1 MTSEI
6 KDVFS
11 KQTFQH
17 SENQLDEN
25 QKIEFF
31 NKEQTTIINQD
42 YPDPHELELKLE
54 EVEANHELELKKEEI
69 RAKKID
75 NKSKEIDIGS
85 KKIDI
90 FSKGYDIILRV
101 IFAFWVLFI
110 VTNFLLFV
118 KEILYLKFNYE
129 KNLSDNVIIAL
140 LTTTT
145 INILTLA
152 FMVISYL
159 FPKKL
164 KKKLKKKT
172 NKN

>member
-1 MTSEI
+1 MIKISKMTSEI

-11 KQTFQH
+11 KQTIYSH
-17 SENQLDEN
+17 DL
-25 QKIEFF
+25 
-31 NKEQTTIINQD
+31 
-42 YPDPHELELKLE
+42 ELESKSLD
-54 EVEANHELELKKEEI
+54 HELELKKEEVKS
-69 RAKKID
+69 KKID
-75 NKSKEIDIGS
+75 NQSKTI
-85 KKIDI
+85 
-90 FSKGYDIILRV
+90 DIILRY

-110 VTNFLLFV
+110 VTWFLYYV
-118 KEILYLKFNYE
+118 KDILYLKFNYE
-129 KNLSDNVIIAL
+129 KHLSDTVIIAL

-172 NKN
+172 SRN

>member
-6 KDVFS
+6 KDIFS
-11 KQTFQH
+11 NQAFKH
-17 SENQLDEN
+17 SEIQLDEN
-25 QKIEFF
+25 QKKEFF
-31 NKEQTTIINQD
+31 NKEQTKGINQD
-42 YPDPHELELKLE
+42 YPDPQELELKLE
-54 EVEANHELELKKEEI
+54 EVWANHELELKKEEV

-75 NKSKEIDIGS
+75 NQSKEIDIGS
-85 KKIDI
+85 KSLDYQ
-90 FSKGYDIILRV
+90 SKFNDMFLRFL
-101 IFAFWVLFI
+101 FAFWVLFI
-110 VTNFLLFV
+110 VTSFLNYV
-118 KEILYLKFNYE
+118 KEILSLKFNYE

-159 FPKKL
+159 FPKKF
-164 KKKLKKKT
+164 KKKA

>member
-6 KDVFS
+6 KDLFS
-11 KQTFQH
+11 KQTL
-17 SENQLDEN
+17 QLSD
-25 QKIEFF
+25 IEF
-31 NKEQTTIINQD
+31 KEQKKDILKGQTTNNINQD
-42 YPDPHELELKLE
+42 YPDPKEL
-54 EVEANHELELKKEEI
+54 ELELKKEEVNS
-69 RAKKID
+69 KKID
-75 NKSKEIDIGS
+75 NNS
-85 KKIDI
+85 KKLDNTSKYLDI
-90 FSKGYDIILRV
+90 SLRYV
-101 IFAFWVLFI
+101 FALWVLFI
-110 VTNFLLFV
+110 VTWFLYYV

-129 KNLSDNVIIAL
+129 KTLSDTVIIAL

>member
-1 MTSEI
+1 MIKISKMTSEI
-6 KDVFS
+6 KDIFS
-11 KQTFQH
+11 KQTIYSH
-17 SENQLDEN
+17 DL
-25 QKIEFF
+25 
-31 NKEQTTIINQD
+31 
-42 YPDPHELELKLE
+42 ELESKSLD
-54 EVEANHELELKKEEI
+54 HELELKKEEVKS
-69 RAKKID
+69 KKID
-75 NKSKEIDIGS
+75 NQSKTI
-85 KKIDI
+85 
-90 FSKGYDIILRV
+90 DIILRY

-110 VTNFLLFV
+110 VTWFLYYV
-118 KEILYLKFNYE
+118 KDILYLKFDYE
-129 KNLSDNVIIAL
+129 KNLSDTVIIAL

>member
-11 KQTFQH
+11 KQTIYSH
-17 SENQLDEN
+17 DLELESKSLD
-25 QKIEFF
+25 
-31 NKEQTTIINQD
+31 
-42 YPDPHELELKLE
+42 HELESKL
-54 EVEANHELELKKEEI
+54 L
-69 RAKKID
+69 D
-75 NKSKEIDIGS
+75 NKSKKADIN
-85 KKIDI
+85 
-90 FSKGYDIILRV
+90 LRKF
-101 IFAFWVLFI
+101 FAFWVLFI
-110 VTNFLLFV
+110 VTWFLYYV
-118 KEILYLKFNYE
+118 KDILYLKFNYE
-129 KNLSDNVIIAL
+129 KHLSDTVIIAL

>member
-6 KDVFS
+6 KDIIS
-11 KQTFQH
+11 KQTIYSH
-17 SENQLDEN
+17 DRELESKSLD
-25 QKIEFF
+25 
-31 NKEQTTIINQD
+31 
-42 YPDPHELELKLE
+42 HELESKL
-54 EVEANHELELKKEEI
+54 L
-69 RAKKID
+69 D
-75 NKSKEIDIGS
+75 NKSKKADL
-85 KKIDI
+85 
-90 FSKGYDIILRV
+90 ILRKF
-101 IFAFWVLFI
+101 FAFWVLFI
-110 VTNFLLFV
+110 VTWFLYYV
-118 KEILYLKFNYE
+118 KEILYLKFNYD
-129 KNLSDNVIIAL
+129 KTLSDTVIIAL

>member
-6 KDVFS
+6 KDLFS
-11 KQTFQH
+11 KQTL
-17 SENQLDEN
+17 QLSN
-25 QKIEFF
+25 IEFREQ
-31 NKEQTTIINQD
+31 KKDILKGQTTNNINQD
-42 YPDPHELELKLE
+42 YPDPKEL
-54 EVEANHELELKKEEI
+54 ELELKKEEVNS
-69 RAKKID
+69 KKID
-75 NKSKEIDIGS
+75 NYS
-85 KKIDI
+85 KKLDNTSKYLDI
-90 FSKGYDIILRV
+90 FLRHV
-101 IFAFWVLFI
+101 FGFWVLGI
-110 VTNFLLFV
+110 VTWFLYYV

-129 KNLSDNVIIAL
+129 KTLSDTVIIAL

>member
-1 MTSEI
+1 MIKISKMTSEI

-11 KQTFQH
+11 KQTIYSH
-17 SENQLDEN
+17 DL
-25 QKIEFF
+25 
-31 NKEQTTIINQD
+31 
-42 YPDPHELELKLE
+42 ELESKSLD
-54 EVEANHELELKKEEI
+54 HELELKKEEVKS
-69 RAKKID
+69 KKID
-75 NKSKEIDIGS
+75 NQSKTI
-85 KKIDI
+85 
-90 FSKGYDIILRV
+90 DIILRY

-110 VTNFLLFV
+110 VTWFLYYV

-129 KNLSDNVIIAL
+129 KNLSDTVIIAL

-164 KKKLKKKT
+164 KKKT

>member
-6 KDVFS
+6 RDIIS

-17 SENQLDEN
+17 SEIQLDEN
-25 QKIEFF
+25 QKIELFD
-31 NKEQTTIINQD
+31 KGQTTNNINQD
-42 YPDPHELELKLE
+42 YPDPKEL
-54 EVEANHELELKKEEI
+54 ELELKKEEVNS
-69 RAKKID
+69 KKID
-75 NKSKEIDIGS
+75 NNS
-85 KKIDI
+85 KKLDNTSKYLDI
-90 FSKGYDIILRV
+90 FLRHV
-101 IFAFWVLFI
+101 FALWVLFI
-110 VTNFLLFV
+110 VTSFLLFV
-118 KEILYLKFNYE
+118 KEILYLKFNHD

-164 KKKLKKKT
+164 KKKNYSKKIKT
-172 NKN
+172 HFK

>member
-1 MTSEI
+1 ME
-6 KDVFS
+6 
-11 KQTFQH
+11 
-17 SENQLDEN
+17 
-25 QKIEFF
+25 
-31 NKEQTTIINQD
+31 
-42 YPDPHELELKLE
+42 
-54 EVEANHELELKKEEI
+54 
-69 RAKKID
+69 
-75 NKSKEIDIGS
+75 NKSKHLDIG
-85 KKIDI
+85 
-90 FSKGYDIILRV
+90 LRT
-101 IFAFWVLFI
+101 IFASWVLFI
-110 VTNFLLFV
+110 VTWFLYYV

-129 KNLSDNVIIAL
+129 KTLSDTVIIAL

>member
-11 KQTFQH
+11 KQTIYSH
-17 SENQLDEN
+17 DLELKSKSLD
-25 QKIEFF
+25 
-31 NKEQTTIINQD
+31 
-42 YPDPHELELKLE
+42 HELESKL
-54 EVEANHELELKKEEI
+54 L
-69 RAKKID
+69 D
-75 NKSKEIDIGS
+75 NKSKKADIN
-85 KKIDI
+85 
-90 FSKGYDIILRV
+90 LRKF
-101 IFAFWVLFI
+101 FAFWVLFI
-110 VTNFLLFV
+110 VTWFLYYV

-164 KKKLKKKT
+164 KKKT

>member
-6 KDVFS
+6 KDIFS
-11 KQTFQH
+11 KQTIPSH
-17 SENQLDEN
+17 D
-25 QKIEFF
+25 
-31 NKEQTTIINQD
+31 
-42 YPDPHELELKLE
+42 LELDSKSLD
-54 EVEANHELELKKEEI
+54 HELELKKEEV

-85 KKIDI
+85 KKVDI

-101 IFAFWVLFI
+101 IFAFWVLLI
-110 VTNFLLFV
+110 VTSFLNYV
-118 KEILYLKFNYE
+118 KEILSLKFNYE

-140 LTTTT
+140 LTTTI

-152 FMVISYL
+152 FMVISYF

-164 KKKLKKKT
+164 KKKLKKKA

>member
-1 MTSEI
+1 MIKISKMTSEI

-11 KQTFQH
+11 KQTIYSH
-17 SENQLDEN
+17 DL
-25 QKIEFF
+25 
-31 NKEQTTIINQD
+31 
-42 YPDPHELELKLE
+42 ELESKSLD
-54 EVEANHELELKKEEI
+54 HELELKKEEVKS
-69 RAKKID
+69 KKID
-75 NKSKEIDIGS
+75 NQSKTI
-85 KKIDI
+85 
-90 FSKGYDIILRV
+90 DIILRY
-101 IFAFWVLFI
+101 IFAFWVLLI
-110 VTNFLLFV
+110 VTWFLYYV

-129 KNLSDNVIIAL
+129 KNLSDTVIIAL

>member
-6 KDVFS
+6 KDLFS
-11 KQTFQH
+11 KQTL
-17 SENQLDEN
+17 QLSD
-25 QKIEFF
+25 IEF
-31 NKEQTTIINQD
+31 KEQKKDILKGRTTNNINQD
-42 YPDPHELELKLE
+42 YPDPKELELELKLE
-54 EVEANHELELKKEEI
+54 EVKLKKLEY
-69 RAKKID
+69 
-75 NKSKEIDIGS
+75 KSKHLEINSDNTS
-85 KKIDI
+85 KNLDI
-90 FSKGYDIILRV
+90 FLRHLYGC
-101 IFAFWVLFI
+101 WVLVI
-110 VTNFLLFV
+110 VTSFLLFV

-129 KNLSDNVIIAL
+129 KTLSDTVIIAL

-152 FMVISYL
+152 FMVISNL

>member
-1 MTSEI
+1 MSEI
-6 KDVFS
+6 KDIFS
-11 KQTFQH
+11 KQSTY
-17 SENQLDEN
+17 SYD
-25 QKIEFF
+25 
-31 NKEQTTIINQD
+31 
-42 YPDPHELELKLE
+42 HELESKSL
-54 EVEANHELELKKEEI
+54 
-69 RAKKID
+69 D
-75 NKSKEIDIGS
+75 NKS

-90 FSKGYDIILRV
+90 TSKRVDIFLRY

-110 VTNFLLFV
+110 VTSFLLFV
-118 KEILYLKFNYE
+118 KEILYLKFNYD

-164 KKKLKKKT
+164 KKKTKK
-172 NKN
+172 N